1 MYTIK
6 LLNRIAQ
13 VGLNRLPDGFA
24 VDSEAAN
31 PDGILVRSAAMHDMV
46 FGDRL
51 LAIARA
57 GAGTN
62 NIPIDR
68 CAEEG
73 IVVFNTPG
81 ANANA
86 VKELAVAALLMASRD
101 LTGGNAWVRAV
112 AAEGKDD
119 VAKAV
124 EKGKSAF
131 AGPEIRNKTLG
142 VIGLG
147 AIGGMVANAGYALH
161 MDVVGYD
168 PYLSVSSALRLSR
181 AVKVVKSIEALCAE
195 CDYISIHVPY
205 TPETKHTINAKL
217 IDGMKDG
224 VRIIN
229 LARGELVDDEAMI
242 AALECG
248 KVARYVTD
256 FPNNRNTLAK
266 NVVALPHLG
275 ASTPESED
283 NCAVM
288 AANELADYLL
298 NGNIANSVNMPAC
311 EMARSG
317 VVRLC
322 VLHRNVP
329 NMLASF
335 LALLSAEG
343 ANVENMVSKS
353 RGDWAYTMIDF
364 AAEIPAGA
372 TDQIHAMDGV
382 VRLRTLR

>member
-13 VGLNRLPDGFA
+13 VGLDRLPDGFA

-217 IDGMKDG
+217 IDDMKDG

-256 FPNNRNTLAK
+256 FPNNRITLAK

>member
-6 LLNRIAQ
+6 PLNRIAQ

-256 FPNNRNTLAK
+256 FPNNRITLAK

>member
-13 VGLNRLPDGFA
+13 VGLDRLPDGFA

-256 FPNNRNTLAK
+256 FPNNRITLAK

>member
-6 LLNRIAQ
+6 TLNNIAQ
-13 VGLNRLPDGFA
+13 VGLDRLPEYCT
-24 VDSEAAN
+24 VDNACEN

-46 FGDRL
+46 FGDKL

-62 NIPIDR
+62 NIPLER
-68 CAEEG
+68 CSENG

-86 VKELAVAALLMASRD
+86 VKELAIAALMMASRD
-101 LTGGNAWVRAV
+101 LTGGYEWVRSI
-112 AAEGKDD
+112 AAKGDED

-124 EKGKSAF
+124 EKGKSVF
-131 AGPEIRNKTLG
+131 VGPEILNKTLG

-147 AIGGMVANAGYALH
+147 AIGVQVANAGYALH

-168 PYLSVSSALRLSR
+168 PYLSVASALRLSR
-181 AVKVVKSIEALCAE
+181 AVKVVKTLEELCAC

-205 TPETKHTINAKL
+205 NDSTRHTINADL
-217 IDGMKDG
+217 ISQMKDG

-242 AALECG
+242 EALESG

-256 FPNNRNTLAK
+256 VPNNRITLVK

-288 AANELADYLL
+288 AAEELADYLR
-298 NGNIANSVNMPAC
+298 NGNIRNSVNMPAC
-311 EMARSG
+311 EMTRSG
-317 VVRLC
+317 IVRLC
-322 VLHRNVP
+322 ILHRNVP
-329 NMLASF
+329 NMIASF
-335 LALLSAEG
+335 LAVLSAEG
-343 ANVENMVSKS
+343 ANIENMVNKS

-364 AAEIPAGA
+364 AHEVPPSAVDHVRE
-372 TDQIHAMDGV
+372 MEGV
-382 VRLRTLR
+382 VRLRILY

>member
-13 VGLNRLPDGFA
+13 VGLDRLPDGFA

-46 FGDRL
+46 FGDRP

-124 EKGKSAF
+124 EKGKNAF

-256 FPNNRNTLAK
+256 FPNNRITLAK

-343 ANVENMVSKS
+343 ANVENMVNKS

>member
-1 MYTIK
+1 MYTVK
-6 LLNRIAQ
+6 TLNNIAQ
-13 VGLNRLPDGFA
+13 VGLDRLPEGCT
-24 VDSEAAN
+24 VDNSCEN
-31 PDGILVRSAAMHDMV
+31 PDGILVRSAAMHDMA

-68 CAEEG
+68 CSEEG

-86 VKELAVAALLMASRD
+86 VTELSIAALMMASRD
-101 LTGGNAWVRAV
+101 LTGGCEWVRGV
-112 AAEGKDD
+112 ASQGDQD

-131 AGPEIRNKTLG
+131 VGPEIRNKTLG

-147 AIGGMVANAGYALH
+147 AIGVQVANAGYALH
-161 MDVVGYD
+161 MDVIGYD
-168 PYLSVSSALRLSR
+168 PYLSVASALRLSR
-181 AVKVVKSIEALCAE
+181 AVKVVKSLEELCAA

-205 TPETKHTINAKL
+205 TADTRHTINAAL
-217 IDGMKDG
+217 ISQMKDG
-224 VRIIN
+224 VRVIN
-229 LARGELVDDEAMI
+229 LARGDLVDDEAMI
-242 AALECG
+242 AALESG

-256 FPNNRNTLAK
+256 FPNNQITLAK

-288 AANELADYLL
+288 AAEELSDYLL
-298 NGNIANSVNMPAC
+298 NGNIRNSVNMPAC

-317 VVRLC
+317 IVRLC

-335 LALLSAEG
+335 LTVLSSKG
-343 ANVENMVSKS
+343 ANVENMVNKS

-364 AAEIPAGA
+364 SHELPASA
-372 TDQIHAMDGV
+372 VALVREMDGV
-382 VRLRTLR
+382 IRLRMLY

>member
-1 MYTIK
+1 MYSVKT
-6 LLNRIAQ
+6 LNNIAQ
-13 VGLNRLPDGFA
+13 IGLDHLPETCT
-24 VDSEAAN
+24 VDNACEN
-31 PDGILVRSAAMHDMV
+31 PDGILVRSAAMHDIV
-46 FGDRL
+46 FGNKL

-62 NIPIDR
+62 TIPIDR
-68 CAEEG
+68 CSEEG

-86 VKELAVAALLMASRD
+86 VKELGIAALMMASRD
-101 LTGGNAWVRAV
+101 LTGGYEWVRNV
-112 AAEGKDD
+112 ARAGDQD

-131 AGPEIRNKTLG
+131 VGPEIRNKTLG

-147 AIGGMVANAGYALH
+147 AIGVQVANAGYALH
-161 MDVVGYD
+161 MDVIGYD
-168 PYLSVSSALRLSR
+168 PYLSVASALRLSR
-181 AVKVVKSIEALCAE
+181 AVKVVKTLEELCAV

-205 TPETKHTINAKL
+205 TAETKHTINEAL
-217 IDGMKDG
+217 IGHMKDG
-224 VRIIN
+224 VRVIN
-229 LARGELVDDEAMI
+229 LARGELVDDDAMI
-242 AALECG
+242 AALESG

-256 FPNNRNTLAK
+256 FPNNKITLAK

-288 AANELADYLL
+288 AAEELADYLI
-298 NGNIANSVNMPAC
+298 NGNIRNSVNMPAC

-317 VVRLC
+317 IVRLC

-335 LALLSAEG
+335 LTVLSSEG
-343 ANVENMVSKS
+343 ANVENMVNKS

-364 AAEIPAGA
+364 AHEVPPSAVE
-372 TDQIHAMDGV
+372 HVREMNGV
-382 VRLRTLR
+382 IRLRMLY

>member
-13 VGLNRLPDGFA
+13 VGLDRLPDGFA

-124 EKGKSAF
+124 EKGKNAF

-256 FPNNRNTLAK
+256 FPNNRITLAK

-343 ANVENMVSKS
+343 ANVENMVNKS

>member
-13 VGLNRLPDGFA
+13 VGLDRLPDGFA

-256 FPNNRNTLAK
+256 FPNNRITLAK

-275 ASTPESED
+275 ASTPESEE

>member
-6 LLNRIAQ
+6 PLNRIAQ
-13 VGLNRLPDGFA
+13 LGLNRLPDGFA

-217 IDGMKDG
+217 IDDMKDG

-256 FPNNRNTLAK
+256 FPNNRITLAK

>member
-256 FPNNRNTLAK
+256 FPNNRVTLAK

>member
-13 VGLNRLPDGFA
+13 VGLDRLPDGFA

-119 VAKAV
+119 VAKVV

-256 FPNNRNTLAK
+256 FPNNRITLAK

>member
-13 VGLNRLPDGFA
+13 VGLDHLPDGFA

-256 FPNNRNTLAK
+256 FPNNRITLAK

>member
-13 VGLNRLPDGFA
+13 VGLNRLPDGFT

-256 FPNNRNTLAK
+256 FPNNRVTLAK

>member
-248 KVARYVTD
+248 KEARYVTD
-256 FPNNRNTLAK
+256 LPNNRITLAK
-266 NVVALPHLG
+266 NEVALPHFG
-275 ASTPESED
+275 ASTPESEE